1 MGYKPMPVFKTGAF
15 DHSAISPNERYNSSQ
30 PLMCKYLSHHRPVE
44 CLFEHQIDAL
54 LSKER
59 TIGMVIVLESIT
71 YNTKVVIIQA

>member
-1 MGYKPMPVFKTGAF
+1 
-15 DHSAISPNERYNSSQ
+15 
-30 PLMCKYLSHHRPVE
+30 LMCKYLSHHRPVE